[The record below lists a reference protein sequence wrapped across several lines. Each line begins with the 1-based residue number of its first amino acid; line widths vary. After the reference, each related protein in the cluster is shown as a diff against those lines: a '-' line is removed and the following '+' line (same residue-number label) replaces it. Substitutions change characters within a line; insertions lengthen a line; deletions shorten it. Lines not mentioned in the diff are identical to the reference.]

1 MHIFTIQQ
9 IGILLLVQNILSF
22 AVVPPFFFNPVDL
35 NVSEQVSSGCV
46 YSNLT

>member
-22 AVVPPFFFNPVDL
+22 AVVSCASFLFL
-35 NVSEQVSSGCV
+35 IR
-46 YSNLT
+46 LT